1 MCVGGVGRGEDRS
14 CAALPKPAVVSSSL
28 KTPLSMGGVSSRKTA
43 VGCHALPSRHLPS
56 PGLLLFTSEPPEK
69 TVDGH
74 FVAQIMNETSN
85 WPPFHNFIRK
95 ALMKIHKHVSLL
107 CTFLGI

>member
-1 MCVGGVGRGEDRS
+1 M
-14 CAALPKPAVVSSSL
+14 
-28 KTPLSMGGVSSRKTA
+28 
-43 VGCHALPSRHLPS
+43 GCHALLQASSQPRSPAAQAAYLP
-56 PGLLLFTSEPPEK
+56 PEPPEK
-69 TVDGH
+69 TVEGH